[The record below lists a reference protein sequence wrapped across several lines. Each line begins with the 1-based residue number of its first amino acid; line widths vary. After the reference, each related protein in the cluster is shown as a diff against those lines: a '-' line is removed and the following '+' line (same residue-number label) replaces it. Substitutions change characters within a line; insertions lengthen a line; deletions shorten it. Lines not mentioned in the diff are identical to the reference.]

1 VSDARSAEEKRKVDD
16 QRLHLTPDEANRL
29 ITAAGK
35 RGRYP
40 ERDRVLVR
48 LIYRHGLRASE
59 ACDLRWDH
67 LNLDEGT
74 ILVRRK
80 KMGKNSTHS
89 MDRDELRDLRKLQ
102 RATNSPYVFTTERG
116 GPLSVRALQ
125 YIVAEAGKLAGVAE
139 HLAHPHA
146 LRHAAGYSLINN
158 DVDVRLVQEF
168 LGHKTPAMTM
178 HYTAVSPKRLQALRV
193 R

>member
-1 VSDARSAEEKRKVDD
+1 VQETASAAEKRKVDR
-16 QRLHLTPDEANRL
+16 RLHLTPDEANRL
-29 ITAAGK
+29 IAAAGK

-40 ERDRVLVR
+40 DRDRVLVR

-59 ACDLRWDH
+59 ACELRWDH
-67 LNLDEGT
+67 LDLDEGSIT
-74 ILVRRK
+74 VRRR
-80 KMGKNSTHS
+80 KMGKDSTHT
-89 MDRDELRDLRKLQ
+89 MDRDELRDLRKL
-102 RATNSPYVFTTERG
+102 RRETNSPFVFSTERG
-116 GPLSVRALQ
+116 GPFSVRALQ
-125 YIVAEAGKLAGVAE
+125 YIVGEAGKQAGLPE
-139 HLAHPHA
+139 ELCHPHA

-178 HYTAVSPKRLQALRV
+178 HYTAISPKRLSALRV

>member
-16 QRLHLTPDEANRL
+16 QRLHLTSDEANRL

-48 LIYRHGLRASE
+48 LVYRHGLRASE

-102 RATNSPYVFTTERG
+102 RGTNSPYVFTSERG
-116 GPLSVRALQ
+116 GPFSVRALQ
-125 YIVAEAGKLAGVAE
+125 YIVG
-139 HLAHPHA
+139 
-146 LRHAAGYSLINN
+146 
-158 DVDVRLVQEF
+158 
-168 LGHKTPAMTM
+168 
-178 HYTAVSPKRLQALRV
+178 
-193 R
+193 